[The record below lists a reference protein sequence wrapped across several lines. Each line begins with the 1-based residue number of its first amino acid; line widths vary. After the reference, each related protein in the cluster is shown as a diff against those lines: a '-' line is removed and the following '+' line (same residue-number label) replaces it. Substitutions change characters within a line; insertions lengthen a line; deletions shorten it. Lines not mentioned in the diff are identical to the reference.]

1 MNSIWSDAGIARRN
15 PLPGDMETEVAV
27 IGGGMAGILTAYYL
41 QKKGK
46 EVIVLE
52 ADRIGSGQTSGTTAK
67 ITSQHNLIYGKLIG
81 QVGMDQARQ
90 YASANQA
97 AIREYKHLIQKHAIF
112 CDFVELPSYLYSTT
126 MSEPLRREAEAARK
140 LGIRAD
146 FVTETELPFAIHGAL
161 RFEGQAKFHP
171 MEFLQSISMPLTVF
185 ENTTVMSVNGNKVR
199 TNRGTVTAKSVVF
212 ACHYPFVNVPG
223 FYFARMYQ
231 KRSYVLALR
240 HAPFFHG
247 MYLGIEQE
255 GLSFRQAEEYLLLGG
270 RGHRTGKIPS
280 TNPYKSLQAAAAH
293 LFPNAKVAAHW
304 SAQDCMSVDS
314 IPYIG
319 RFAANKPDWYVATGF
334 NKWGMTSSMVSAM
347 ILSDLICGIKNPY
360 AGVFSPQRLHLKASA
375 KDGLV
380 HMGESVKGLTLG
392 ACKPPARC
400 PHLGCRLL
408 WNPAESTWEC
418 PCHGSR
424 FNHSG
429 ELLNGPAQTD
439 VIF

>member
-15 PLPGDMETEVAV
+15 SLPGDTETEVAV

-46 EVIVLE
+46 QVIVLE

-67 ITSQHNLIYGKLIG
+67 ITSQHNLIYQKLIH

-90 YASANQA
+90 YAAANQA
-97 AIREYKHLIQKHAIF
+97 AIREYKQLIQKNSIF
-112 CDFVELPSYLYSTT
+112 CDFEEQPSYLYSTT
-126 MSEPLRREAEAARK
+126 VSEPLRREVDAARK
-140 LGIRAD
+140 LGIQAD
-146 FVTETELPFAIHGAL
+146 FVTQTELPFAIHGAV
-161 RFEGQAKFHP
+161 RFEGQARFHP
-171 MEFLQSISMPLTVF
+171 LEFLQAISMPLTVY
-185 ENTTVMSVNGNKVR
+185 ENTTVMSVHDNKVR
-199 TNRGTVTAKSVVF
+199 TNHGTVTAGHVVF

-240 HAPFFHG
+240 HAPFIHG
-247 MYLGIEQE
+247 MYLGIEKE
-255 GLSFRQAEEYLLLGG
+255 SLSFRQAEEYLLLGG
-270 RGHRTGKIPS
+270 RGHRTGVIPS
-280 TNPYKSLQAAAAH
+280 TNPYKSLQAAATH
-293 LFPNAKVAAHW
+293 LYPDAKVAAHW

-319 RFAANKPDWYVATGF
+319 QFSASRPNWYVASGF

-347 ILSDLICGIKNPY
+347 LLSDLICGKKNPY
-360 AGVFSPQRLHLKASA
+360 AQVFSPQRLHLKASVR
-375 KDGLV
+375 DGMV

-392 ACKPPARC
+392 ACRPPARC
-400 PHLGCRLL
+400 PHLGCKLL

-429 ELLNGPAQTD
+429 KLMNGPAQTD

>member
-15 PLPGDMETEVAV
+15 PLPGDTAAEVAV

-46 EVIVLE
+46 QVIVLE
-52 ADRIGSGQTSGTTAK
+52 ANRIGSGQTSGTTAK
-67 ITSQHNLIYGKLIG
+67 ITSQHNMIYQKLI
-81 QVGMDQARQ
+81 QNVGLDLARQ
-90 YASANQA
+90 YAAANQA
-97 AIREYKHLIQKHAIF
+97 AIREYKNLIQKNSIF

-126 MSEPLRREAEAARK
+126 VSEPLRKEAEAAGK

-146 FVTETELPFAIHGAL
+146 FVTETELPFAVHGAV
-161 RFEGQAKFHP
+161 RFEGQAQFHP
-171 MEFLQSISMPLTVF
+171 MEFLQAISMPLTIY

-199 TNRGTVTAKSVVF
+199 TNHGTVTAGSVVF
-212 ACHYPFVNVPG
+212 ACHYPFVNIPG

-240 HAPFFHG
+240 HAPHLNG
-247 MYLGIEQE
+247 TYLGIEEE

-270 RGHRTGKIPS
+270 RGHRTGKIPD
-280 TNPYKSLQAAAAH
+280 TNPYKSLQAAAVH
-293 LFPNAKVAAHW
+293 LFPGAKVAAHW

-319 RFAANKPDWYVATGF
+319 QFSASRPNWYVATGF

-347 ILSDLICGIKNPY
+347 ILSDLICGNGNPWKD
-360 AGVFSPQRLHLKASA
+360 VFSPQRLHLKAAA
-375 KDGLV
+375 KDGIV
-380 HMGESVKGLTLG
+380 HIGESVKGLTLG

-400 PHLGCRLL
+400 PHLGCKLL

-429 ELLNGPAQTD
+429 KLLNGPAQTD
-439 VIF
+439 AMF